1 MMSKMVVLVNPEDS
15 PSFFFVQRC
24 WRYCRKTVTVSTG
37 TRIMA
42 NRIFIFE
49 EFIIQLQYEMT

>member
-1 MMSKMVVLVNPEDS
+1 MVSKMLKLVNPEDS

-24 WRYCRKTVTVSTG
+24 WRYCRKTATVSTG
-37 TRIMA
+37 TMIMA
-42 NRIFIFE
+42 NRIFLFL